1 MVGYSYDKENKRRDY
16 TYMAREKKS
25 RNIVCGYVAIHKPWY
40 EPESNWK
47 YYMFYDSYRPGGFCG
62 GAINEGLK
70 KVEVDPKTIVPYT
83 QVAEII
89 SVLQSGD
96 TVHIEG
102 KDLPEMMTTVMIT
115 SVDDM
120 YRYYNRED
128 IDYVVERFGEPAK
141 EKEFINVRK
150 TGHFQDF
157 VDGIIEKQKT
167 QKRSELLAAITDF
180 WNAWKSIYSE
190 VIIGTGG
197 EYDYEYIEEEN
208 GKFTSSLLDGEYD
221 SFDEIV
227 KDFCKVVDPD
237 DVVIICGDFGMVWEE
252 SGESASER
260 YWLKWLED
268 KPFTTVFVC
277 GNHENFDRLYQY
289 PVKEWHGGKV
299 HEIRPHV
306 LHLMRGEVFDIEGL
320 KFFAFGGASSHDI
333 RDGIIDPAED
343 ENWRETA
350 REWYKAGKMYR
361 IKGISWWEQELPTQ
375 GEMDNGIKNLER
387 VGNKVDYIITHSP
400 SASVIAL
407 LGYGLYEQDVL
418 TRYLE
423 DIRSK
428 VEYKKHFCGHMHV
441 DKAVNEKD
449 IILYEQIIR
458 LA

>member
-1 MVGYSYDKENKRRDY
+1 MVGYSYDKENKQRDY
-16 TYMAREKKS
+16 TYMAREKRS
-25 RNIVCGYVAIHKPWY
+25 RDLVCGYIAIHKPWY
-40 EPESNWK
+40 EPESNWT

-70 KVEVDPKTIVPYT
+70 KVEIDPNTIVPYT

-102 KDLPEMMTTVMIT
+102 KDLPEMMTTAMIT

-120 YRYYNRED
+120 YRYYNRKD

-141 EKEFINVRK
+141 EKEFVNVRK

-180 WNAWKSIYSE
+180 WNAWKSTYSE

-237 DVVIICGDFGMVWEE
+237 DVAGFNYGK
-252 SGESASER
+252 R
-260 YWLKWLED
+260 
-268 KPFTTVFVC
+268 
-277 GNHENFDRLYQY
+277 R
-289 PVKEWHGGKV
+289 VKE
-299 HEIRPHV
+299 
-306 LHLMRGEVFDIEGL
+306 
-320 KFFAFGGASSHDI
+320 
-333 RDGIIDPAED
+333 
-343 ENWRETA
+343 
-350 REWYKAGKMYR
+350 
-361 IKGISWWEQELPTQ
+361 Q
-375 GEMDNGIKNLER
+375 
-387 VGNKVDYIITHSP
+387 
-400 SASVIAL
+400 
-407 LGYGLYEQDVL
+407 
-418 TRYLE
+418 
-423 DIRSK
+423 
-428 VEYKKHFCGHMHV
+428 C
-441 DKAVNEKD
+441 EK
-449 IILYEQIIR
+449 QKC
-458 LA
+458 